1 MVTTSVNKRPKTR
14 GGEGLETKVF
24 YLLSLLPTLSSGRR
38 RETLLLGESG
48 APNRALEGERE
59 VQPIFLRE
67 IYIPGIVVPSSGDM
81 EGVGSLV
88 AMEINGVT

>member
-14 GGEGLETKVF
+14 GGKCLETKVF
-24 YLLSLLPTLSSGRR
+24 YSPSSLHFVQEGR

-59 VQPIFLRE
+59 RYNPYF
-67 IYIPGIVVPSSGDM
+67 SGRYTY
-81 EGVGSLV
+81 LV
-88 AMEINGVT
+88 L